1 LQQVLLNLI
10 MNAADAM
17 RPVADRSRILRI
29 TSEVKD
35 SQAILAVHDTGV
47 GIAPENI
54 EKIFEPM
61 FTTKG
66 TGMGMGLWIC
76 RTIVESYG
84 GQLKSRSRRNEGSIF
99 QIELPIDPVGRR
111 G

>member
-1 LQQVLLNLI
+1 MQYGIPLLQVDAHELQQVLLNLI

-17 RPVADRSRILRI
+17 RPVVDRSRILRI

-54 EKIFEPM
+54 EK
-61 FTTKG
+61 
-66 TGMGMGLWIC
+66 
-76 RTIVESYG
+76 SS
-84 GQLKSRSRRNEGSIF
+84 SRCLRPRAPAWAWACGS
-99 QIELPIDPVGRR
+99 VA
-111 G
+111 